1 MTSLRITFWGV
12 QGSIPVSLPNH
23 SGDTTCVEVETSDG
37 NVILLDAGS
46 GIRRCS
52 LSIVDRWQNRPQK
65 DRNLH
70 IFGSHEHL
78 DHRIG
83 LTFSRFCYVEQN
95 PFNLHLYGS
104 FQFLHA
110 LDQHYAVFSRQISEL
125 TYLDDPVD
133 YTMMSA
139 NFTATEFS
147 TGRADIPV
155 RHPFRRATDQLKRFW
170 PTRDLS
176 PIHIGR
182 TTITPFE
189 VYHVIPCC
197 LGYKIE
203 HDGKTFVFA
212 TDHELRRGPAD
223 AKNDRQKRSDEA
235 EATLRRLCQ
244 NADLAYMDGQYFLD
258 EYLGKKGIGSF
269 PPMSRLDWGHSCIED
284 VIDRAVATNTRR
296 TLIGHHDPERDW
308 AQRQR
313 INEHL
318 SKLSAGKPNQIQLAD
333 ADLVVEL

>member
-1 MTSLRITFWGV
+1 MNSLRITFWGV

-23 SGDTTCVEVETSDG
+23 SGDTTCIEVETSEG
-37 NVILLDAGS
+37 NIILLDAGS

-52 LSIVDRWQNRPQK
+52 LSIVDRLQNRPQK
-65 DRNLH
+65 NLH

-83 LTFSRFCYVEQN
+83 LTFSRFCYVEDS

-104 FQFLHA
+104 YQFLHA
-110 LDQHYAVFSRQISEL
+110 LDQHYGIFSRQISDL

-139 NFTATEFS
+139 NFTATEINAQHS
-147 TGRADIPV
+147 VLGTQYS
-155 RHPFRRATDQLKRFW
+155 HPQRRASDQLKRHW
-170 PTRDLS
+170 PVRDLA

-203 HDGKTFVFA
+203 HDGKSFIFA
-212 TDHELRRGPAD
+212 TDHEVRRAPAD
-223 AKNDRQKRSDEA
+223 SRPDRQK
-235 EATLRRLCQ
+235 L
-244 NADLAYMDGQYFLD
+244 
-258 EYLGKKGIGSF
+258 
-269 PPMSRLDWGHSCIED
+269 
-284 VIDRAVATNTRR
+284 
-296 TLIGHHDPERDW
+296 
-308 AQRQR
+308 
-313 INEHL
+313 
-318 SKLSAGKPNQIQLAD
+318 LAD
-333 ADLVVEL
+333 VLVEMPGSDGAGAILQLILEGRELVRVLPRQVGQEQDQGEQHRQPELR